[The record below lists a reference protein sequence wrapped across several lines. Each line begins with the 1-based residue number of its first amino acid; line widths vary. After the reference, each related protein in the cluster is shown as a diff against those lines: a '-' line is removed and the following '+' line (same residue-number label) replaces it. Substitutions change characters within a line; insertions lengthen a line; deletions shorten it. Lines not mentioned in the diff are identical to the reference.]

1 MTRKIAALVAA
12 AALGL
17 SACASPEGLDGAE
30 AADTSTANSRVTTEA
45 PEAATVK
52 PEPAAATEEPEASYD
67 FQSDLEGVAERA
79 YLNAVA
85 PYTYPSEEDALMVG
99 YATCALLGTGS
110 TPATLAAE
118 LLYADGP
125 VVPGFSNDELPYFYG
140 AAMGALCPEYGKEF
154 FG

>member
-17 SACASPEGLDGAE
+17 SACASPEGLGGAE
-30 AADTSTANSRVTTEA
+30 AADTSTARTNTTTEA
-45 PEAATVK
+45 SAARTV
-52 PEPAAATEEPEASYD
+52 EPATAAVTEEPESSYD
-67 FQSDLEGVAERA
+67 FQADLEDIAERA
-79 YLNAVA
+79 YLNTVA
-85 PYTYPSEEDALMVG
+85 PYTYPSEDEALMVG
-99 YATCALLGTGS
+99 YATCALLNTGS

-125 VVPGFSNDELPYFYG
+125 VVPGFSNDELPHFYG
-140 AAMGALCPEYGKEF
+140 AAMGSLCPEYGEQY